1 MRVVIIDNF
10 QSYFIKTLNF
20 QNKEW
25 SNGSKNIEVTNL
37 LSRLALETLAFILII
52 FYLFFISIHL
62 PMKKP
67 CHLPHFIL

>member
-37 LSRLALETLAFILII
+37 LSRLALETLYFHFDN
-52 FYLFFISIHL
+52 FYTYFLSQYI
-62 PMKKP
+62 
-67 CHLPHFIL
+67 

>member
-10 QSYFIKTLNF
+10 QSYFIKTLNS

-52 FYLFFISIHL
+52 FLLIFYLNTSTNE
-62 PMKKP
+62 KP